1 MKKIITYFIKYPVA
15 VNVMI
20 FAFIIFGTVGI
31 FSMKSSF
38 FPLVD
43 SQLIRISLAYP
54 GASPAEMEEGVVL
67 KIEDNLKGIVGV
79 ERVTS
84 VSRENSASVNIEV
97 EKGKDI
103 DVVLSDVKNAVDR
116 VPSFPSGMEPA
127 VIAKVESIR
136 PTISF
141 TVSGNNVSLK
151 SLKQYARNV
160 ENDIRGIE
168 GISQVEISGFPD
180 EEIEIAV
187 RENDLRSLNMSF
199 TEVATAIRNSN
210 ILITGGN
217 IKTAE
222 EDYLIRASNRSYYG
236 VELQNLIVRTEP
248 SGNIIRLKDVASIN
262 DTWSENP
269 DKLYYNGNL
278 AINITVSNTNN
289 EDLISSADKIKEY
302 INEFNQK
309 QQNVQLNVS
318 SDASITLNGRTKL
331 LVENGI
337 VGILLVLFF
346 LALFLN
352 LRLAIWVAFGL
363 PVAFFGM
370 FMFAAQFDVT
380 INVLSLFGM
389 IIVIGILVD
398 DGIVIGENIYHHYY
412 DLGKTKIQAA
422 IDGTMEVIPPIV
434 SAILTTIIAFSTFF
448 FVDGRIGSFFG
459 EVSTIVLLTLSVSLI
474 EALVILPAHIA
485 HSKALKRR
493 NEEFSVNNFNFN
505 DNNVVILE
513 ENSDE
518 VIVEKNGERIVLY
531 KESKLDAF
539 FRKIN
544 SKADAIL
551 GKFRDNYYVPFLKFS
566 LQNKF
571 FIFCVF
577 IATLLISFSALRGGV
592 IKSSFFPRIASDRI
606 QITLNMPQGT
616 NEKITDS
623 IISSIEEKV
632 WLVNEEYTAKQTGNV
647 AIVENVIKRVGPGS
661 ANATL
666 SVNLLPGEARD
677 FSSPEIT
684 NSIQQKVGKVYGIES
699 LVFGSGGNFG
709 GSPVAVSLLGNDIKE
724 LKAVKDELKL
734 ALENN
739 PLLKDVSDND
749 PAGIKEVKITLKD
762 NAYLLGLN
770 LQAIMAQVRAGFF
783 GFQAQRFQ
791 RGQDE
796 IKVWVRYDRKDRS
809 SIKDLDDM
817 RIIAP
822 NGTRIPFSEIATY
835 VIERGDIAINHLEGK
850 REIQVTADL
859 KDLTASETE
868 ILDNIKTVILP
879 EILSKYPTVKPIYE
893 GQNREAKK
901 TTDSINIVGP
911 IILMLIYIVIAFTFR
926 SYSQPILLIIMIP
939 FSMIGV
945 IWGHYIHNFSIGI
958 LSFLGII
965 ALIGIMVNDGLVLI
979 GKFNSYLK
987 EGLKYDEALIKAG
1000 QSRFRAIFL
1009 TSLTTIAGLAPL
1021 IFEKSRQA
1029 QFLIPMAISIAYG
1042 IAIATVLTL
1051 VMLPL
1056 MLAASNTLKVKIKWL
1071 KTDTHVT
1078 KEEVE
1083 RAIIESKIDEEETI
1097 RISEEKEA
1105 NLKLDNKKHNNE
1117 TE

>member
-20 FAFIIFGTVGI
+20 LAFIIFGLVGAL
-31 FSMKSSF
+31 SMKSSF
-38 FPLVD
+38 FPLSD
-43 SQLIRISLAYP
+43 SQLIRISLIYP

-79 ERVTS
+79 DRVTS
-84 VSRENSASVNIEV
+84 VSRENSASVNVEV
-97 EKGKDI
+97 EKGKNI
-103 DVVLSDVKNAVDR
+103 DVVLSDLKNAVDR
-116 VPSFPSGMEPA
+116 VPSFPSGMEPP

-141 TVSGNNVSLK
+141 TISGENVSLK
-151 SLKQYARNV
+151 GLKQYARNI
-160 ENDIRGIE
+160 ENDIRGID
-168 GISQVEISGFPD
+168 GISQVAISGYPD
-180 EEIEIAV
+180 EEIEIAL
-187 RENDLRSLNMSF
+187 RENDLRAYNLSF

-236 VELQNLIVRTEP
+236 IELQNLIVRTETN
-248 SGNIIRLKDVASIN
+248 GTIIRLKDIATLR

-269 DKLYYNGNL
+269 DRLYFNGNL
-278 AINITVSNTNN
+278 AIDITVSNTNN
-289 EDLISSADKIKEY
+289 EDLISSADKIKKY
-302 INEFNQK
+302 IHKYNQQ
-309 QQNVQLNVS
+309 QQNIQLNVT
-318 SDASITLNGRTKL
+318 SDRSITLNDRTWL
-331 LVENGI
+331 LSKNAI
-337 VGILLVLFF
+337 SGILLVLFF

-363 PVAFFGM
+363 PVAFLGM
-370 FMFAAQFDVT
+370 FVFAAQFGVT

-412 DLGKTKIQAA
+412 DLGKSKIQAA

-459 EVSTIVLLTLSVSLI
+459 EVSTIVILTLTVSLV
-474 EALVILPAHIA
+474 EALIILPAHIA
-485 HSKALKRR
+485 HSKALDRKK
-493 NEEFSVNNFNFN
+493 
-505 DNNVVILE
+505 L
-513 ENSDE
+513 DE
-518 VIVEKNGERIVLY
+518 TEPQKTN
-531 KESKLDAF
+531 KFDAF
-539 FRKIN
+539 FKKTN
-544 SKADAIL
+544 KKADAL
-551 GKFRDNYYVPFLKFS
+551 LSKFRDYYYVPLLKFS
-566 LQNKF
+566 LNNKF

-577 IATLLISFSALRGGV
+577 VATLLISFSALKGGI

-623 IISSIEEKV
+623 VISLIEEKAG
-632 WLVNEEYTAKQTGNV
+632 LINKEYTEIQTDNQQV
-647 AIVENVIKRVGPGS
+647 IVNSIKRVGPGS

-666 SVNLLPGEARD
+666 TINLLPGEMRD
-677 FSSPEIT
+677 FSAPEIT
-684 NSIQQKVGKVYGIES
+684 NAIQEKVGEIYGVES
-699 LVFGSGGNFG
+699 LIFGSGGNFG
-709 GSPVAVSLLGNDIKE
+709 GSPVAVSLLGNNITE
-724 LKAVKDELKL
+724 LKAVKEELKQV
-734 ALENN
+734 LENN
-739 PLLKDVSDND
+739 PLLKDVTDND
-749 PAGIKEVKITLKD
+749 PAGIKEVRIQLKD

-770 LQAIMAQVRAGFF
+770 LQSIMTQVRNGFF

-796 IKVWVRYDRKDRS
+796 IKVWVRYDKKDRS
-809 SIKDLDDM
+809 SIKNLDDM
-817 RIIAP
+817 RILTP
-822 NGTRIPFSEIATY
+822 SGVRIPFSEIANYT
-835 VIERGDIAINHLEGK
+835 IERGDIAINHLEGQ
-850 REIQVTADL
+850 REIQIKADL
-859 KDLTASETE
+859 KDLSASETV
-868 ILDNIKTVILP
+868 ILENIKTNIMP
-879 EILSKYPTVKPIYE
+879 EILSKYPTVSPLYE

-901 TTDSINIVGP
+901 TTDSLGKVGWIVLG
-911 IILMLIYIVIAFTFR
+911 LIYIVIAFTFR
-926 SYSQPILLIIMIP
+926 SYSQPILLIVMIP

-945 IWGHYIHNFSIGI
+945 IWGHYVHDFAIGI

-979 GKFNSYLK
+979 GKFNTYLK
-987 EGLKYDEALIKAG
+987 EGMKYDVALIAAG
-1000 QSRFRAIFL
+1000 KTRFRAIFL
-1009 TSLTTIAGLAPL
+1009 TSLTTVAGLAPL

-1051 VMLPL
+1051 VMLPIL
-1056 MLAASNTLKVKIKWL
+1056 LSFSNTLKVGVKWL
-1071 KTDTHVT
+1071 IVNRTVT

-1083 RAIIESKIDEEETI
+1083 RAIIESKFDE
-1097 RISEEKEA
+1097 
-1105 NLKLDNKKHNNE
+1105 NE
-1117 TE
+1117 I

>member
-15 VNVMI
+15 VNVI
-20 FAFIIFGTVGI
+20 IIAFFGFGI
-31 FSMKSSF
+31 LGAISMKSSF

-84 VSRENSASVNIEV
+84 VSRENSASVNVEV
-97 EKGKDI
+97 EKGKNI
-103 DVVLSDVKNAVDR
+103 DVVLSDVKNAVNR
-116 VPSFPSGMEPA
+116 VPSFPSGMEPP
-127 VIAKVESIR
+127 VIAKVENNR

-141 TVSGNNVSLK
+141 TLSGENVSLK
-151 SLKQYARNV
+151 ALKQYARNV

-168 GISQVEISGFPD
+168 GISQVAITGYPN

-187 RENDLRSLNMSF
+187 RENDLRAFDLSI
-199 TEVATAIRNSN
+199 TEVANAVRNSN

-217 IKTAE
+217 IKTTD

-236 VELQNLIVRTEP
+236 IELQNLIVRTEIN
-248 SGNIIRLKDVASIN
+248 GNIIRLKDVAELR
-262 DTWSENP
+262 DAWSENP
-269 DKLYYNGNL
+269 DRLFYNGNL
-278 AINITVSNTNN
+278 AIDITVSNTNN

-302 INEFNQK
+302 IYKYNQV
-309 QQNVQLNVS
+309 QQNVQLNVT
-318 SDASITLNGRTKL
+318 SDRSTTLNDRTRL
-331 LVENGI
+331 LTKNAI
-337 VGILLVLFF
+337 SGILLVLFF

-352 LRLAIWVAFGL
+352 LRLAFWVAFGL
-363 PVAFFGM
+363 PISFLGM
-370 FMFAAQFDVT
+370 FIFAAQLGVT

-412 DLGKTKIQAA
+412 DLGKSKIRAA

-459 EVSTIVLLTLSVSLI
+459 EVSTIVILTLAVSLI
-474 EALVILPAHIA
+474 EALIILPAHIA
-485 HSKALKRR
+485 HSKALERKKLE
-493 NEEFSVNNFNFN
+493 NEQAVKTNKI
-505 DNNVVILE
+505 D
-513 ENSDE
+513 
-518 VIVEKNGERIVLY
+518 R
-531 KESKLDAF
+531 F
-539 FRKIN
+539 FKKIN
-544 SKADAIL
+544 KKADTFL
-551 GKFRDNYYVPFLKFS
+551 GNFRDGYYVPFLKFS
-566 LQNKF
+566 LKNKVF
-571 FIFCVF
+571 MFCMF
-577 IATLLISFSALRGGV
+577 IASLLISVSALKGGV
-592 IKSSFFPRIASDRI
+592 IKSSFFPRVASDRI
-606 QITLNMPQGT
+606 QISLNMPQGT
-616 NEKITDS
+616 NENITDS
-623 IISSIEEKV
+623 LISSIEEKV
-632 WLVNEEYTAKQTGNV
+632 WLVNKEYTKKQTGNI
-647 AIVENVIKRVGPGS
+647 AIIENIIRRVGPGS
-661 ANATL
+661 ANGSLT
-666 SVNLLPGEARD
+666 VNLLPGEARD

-684 NSIQQKVGKVYGIES
+684 NAIQEKVGKVYGVES

-709 GSPVAVSLLGNDIKE
+709 GSPVAISLLGNDIKE
-724 LKAVKDELKL
+724 LKAAKEELKQ

-739 PLLKDVSDND
+739 PLLKDVIDND
-749 PAGIKEVKITLKD
+749 PAGIKEVRIVLKD

-770 LQAIMAQVRAGFF
+770 LQTVMSQVRAGFF

-796 IKVWVRYDRKDRS
+796 IKVWVRYDKKDRS
-809 SIKDLDDM
+809 SIKNLDDM
-817 RIIAP
+817 RIITP
-822 NGTRIPFSEIATY
+822 IGVRVPFSEIATY
-835 VIERGDIAINHLEGK
+835 VIERGDISINHLEGQ
-850 REIQVTADL
+850 REIQITADL
-859 KDLTASETE
+859 KDLNASESD
-868 ILDNIKTVILP
+868 ILENIKTNIMP
-879 EILSKYPTVKPIYE
+879 EILSRYTTVNPLYE
-893 GQNREAKK
+893 GQKREANK
-901 TTDSINIVGP
+901 TTDSLVLIGP
-911 IILMLIYIVIAFTFR
+911 IILLLIYIVIAFTFR

-945 IWGHYIHNFSIGI
+945 IWGHYIHNMAIGI

-979 GKFNSYLK
+979 GKFNNFLK

-1009 TSLTTIAGLAPL
+1009 TSLTTVAGLAPL

-1042 IAIATVLTL
+1042 IAIATILTL
-1051 VMLPL
+1051 IMLPM
-1056 MLAASNTLKVKIKWL
+1056 MLSVSNAIKMRIKWL
-1071 KTDTHVT
+1071 ITGNEIT

-1083 RAIIESKIDEEETI
+1083 RAIIESKFDQDEM
-1097 RISEEKEA
+1097 
-1105 NLKLDNKKHNNE
+1105 
-1117 TE
+1117 

>member
-15 VNVMI
+15 VNVI
-20 FAFIIFGTVGI
+20 IIAFFGFGI
-31 FSMKSSF
+31 LGAISMKSSF

-84 VSRENSASVNIEV
+84 VSRENSASVNVEV
-97 EKGKDI
+97 EKGKNI
-103 DVVLSDVKNAVDR
+103 DVVLSDVKNAVNR
-116 VPSFPSGMEPA
+116 VPSFPSGMEPP
-127 VIAKVESIR
+127 VIAKVENNR

-141 TVSGNNVSLK
+141 TLSGENVSLK
-151 SLKQYARNV
+151 ALKQYARNV

-168 GISQVEISGFPD
+168 GISQVAITGYPN

-187 RENDLRSLNMSF
+187 RENDLRAFDLSI
-199 TEVATAIRNSN
+199 TEVANAVRNSN

-217 IKTAE
+217 IKTAD

-236 VELQNLIVRTEP
+236 IELQNLIVRTEIN
-248 SGNIIRLKDVASIN
+248 GNIIRLKDVAELR
-262 DTWSENP
+262 DAWSENP
-269 DKLYYNGNL
+269 DRLFYNGNL
-278 AINITVSNTNN
+278 AIDITVSNTNN

-302 INEFNQK
+302 IYKYNQL
-309 QQNVQLNVS
+309 QQNIQLNIT
-318 SDASITLNGRTKL
+318 SDRSTTLNDRTWL
-331 LVENGI
+331 LTKNAI
-337 VGILLVLFF
+337 SGILLVLFF

-352 LRLAIWVAFGL
+352 LRLAFWVAFGL
-363 PVAFFGM
+363 PISFLGM
-370 FMFAAQFDVT
+370 FIFAAQLGVT

-412 DLGKTKIQAA
+412 DLGKSKIRAA

-459 EVSTIVLLTLSVSLI
+459 EVSTIVILTLAVSLI
-474 EALVILPAHIA
+474 EALIILPAHIA
-485 HSKALKRR
+485 HSKALERKK
-493 NEEFSVNNFNFN
+493 
-505 DNNVVILE
+505 LE
-513 ENSDE
+513 CEQAVKTNKID
-518 VIVEKNGERIVLY
+518 G
-531 KESKLDAF
+531 F
-539 FRKIN
+539 FKKIN
-544 SKADAIL
+544 KNADIFL
-551 GKFRDNYYVPFLKFS
+551 GKFRDGYYVPFLKFS
-566 LQNKF
+566 LNNKV
-571 FIFCVF
+571 FIFCMF
-577 IATLLISFSALRGGV
+577 IASLLISVSALKGGV
-592 IKSSFFPRIASDRI
+592 IKSSFFPRVASDRI
-606 QITLNMPQGT
+606 QISLNMPQGT
-616 NEKITDS
+616 NESITDS
-623 IISSIEEKV
+623 LISSIEEKV
-632 WLVNEEYTAKQTGNV
+632 WLVNKEYTKKQTGNI
-647 AIVENVIKRVGPGS
+647 AIVENIIRRVGPGS
-661 ANATL
+661 ANGSLT
-666 SVNLLPGEARD
+666 VNLLPGEARD

-684 NSIQQKVGKVYGIES
+684 NAIQEKVGKVYGVES

-709 GSPVAVSLLGNDIKE
+709 GSPVAISLLGNEIKE
-724 LKAVKDELKL
+724 LKAAKEELKQT
-734 ALENN
+734 LENN
-739 PLLKDVSDND
+739 PLLKDVIDND
-749 PAGIKEVKITLKD
+749 PAGIKEVRIVLKD

-770 LQAIMAQVRAGFF
+770 LQTVMSQVRAGFF

-796 IKVWVRYDRKDRS
+796 IKVWVRYDKKDRS

-817 RIIAP
+817 RIITPIGA
-822 NGTRIPFSEIATY
+822 GVPFSEIATY
-835 VIERGDIAINHLEGK
+835 IIERGDISINHLEGQ
-850 REIQVTADL
+850 REIQITADL
-859 KDLTASETE
+859 KDLNASETD
-868 ILDNIKTVILP
+868 ILENIKTNIMP
-879 EILSKYPTVKPIYE
+879 EILSRYTTVTPLYE
-893 GQNREAKK
+893 GQKREANK
-901 TTDSINIVGP
+901 TTDSLVLIGP
-911 IILMLIYIVIAFTFR
+911 IILLLIYIVIAFTFR

-945 IWGHYIHNFSIGI
+945 IWGHYIHNMAIGI

-979 GKFNSYLK
+979 GKFNNFLK

-1009 TSLTTIAGLAPL
+1009 TSLTTVAGLAPL

-1042 IAIATVLTL
+1042 IAIATILTL
-1051 VMLPL
+1051 IMLPM
-1056 MLAASNTLKVKIKWL
+1056 MLSVSNAIKMRIKWL
-1071 KTDTHVT
+1071 ITGNEIT

-1083 RAIIESKIDEEETI
+1083 RAIIESKFDQDEI
-1097 RISEEKEA
+1097 
-1105 NLKLDNKKHNNE
+1105 
-1117 TE
+1117 

>member
-15 VNVMI
+15 VNVI
-20 FAFIIFGTVGI
+20 IIAFFGFGI
-31 FSMKSSF
+31 LGAISMKSSF

-84 VSRENSASVNIEV
+84 VSRENSASVNVEV
-97 EKGKDI
+97 EKGENI
-103 DVVLSDVKNAVDR
+103 DVVLSDVKNAVNR
-116 VPSFPSGMEPA
+116 VPSFPSGMEPP
-127 VIAKVESIR
+127 VIAKVENNR

-141 TVSGNNVSLK
+141 TLSGENVSLK
-151 SLKQYARNV
+151 ALKQYARNV

-168 GISQVEISGFPD
+168 GISQVAITGYPN

-187 RENDLRSLNMSF
+187 RENDLRAFDLSI
-199 TEVATAIRNSN
+199 TEVANAVRNSN

-217 IKTAE
+217 IKTAD

-236 VELQNLIVRTEP
+236 IELQNLIVRTEIN
-248 SGNIIRLKDVASIN
+248 GNIIRLKDIAELR
-262 DTWSENP
+262 DAWSENP
-269 DKLYYNGNL
+269 DRLFYNGNL
-278 AINITVSNTNN
+278 AIDITVSNTNN

-302 INEFNQK
+302 IYKYNQL
-309 QQNVQLNVS
+309 QQNIQLNIT
-318 SDASITLNGRTKL
+318 SDRSTTLNDRTWL
-331 LVENGI
+331 LTKNAI
-337 VGILLVLFF
+337 SGILLVLFF

-352 LRLAIWVAFGL
+352 LRLAFWVAFGL
-363 PVAFFGM
+363 PISFLGM
-370 FMFAAQFDVT
+370 FIFAAQLGVT

-412 DLGKTKIQAA
+412 DLGKSKIRAA

-459 EVSTIVLLTLSVSLI
+459 EVSTIVILTLAVSLI
-474 EALVILPAHIA
+474 EALIILPAHIA
-485 HSKALKRR
+485 HSKALERKK
-493 NEEFSVNNFNFN
+493 
-505 DNNVVILE
+505 LE
-513 ENSDE
+513 SEQAVKTNKID
-518 VIVEKNGERIVLY
+518 G
-531 KESKLDAF
+531 F
-539 FRKIN
+539 FKKIN
-544 SKADAIL
+544 KNADIFL
-551 GKFRDNYYVPFLKFS
+551 GKFRDGYYVPFLKFS
-566 LQNKF
+566 LNNKV
-571 FIFCVF
+571 FIFCMF
-577 IATLLISFSALRGGV
+577 IASLLISVSALKGGV
-592 IKSSFFPRIASDRI
+592 IKSSFFPRVASDRI
-606 QITLNMPQGT
+606 QISLNMPQGT
-616 NEKITDS
+616 NESITDS
-623 IISSIEEKV
+623 LISSIEEKV
-632 WLVNEEYTAKQTGNV
+632 WLVNKEYTKKQTGNI
-647 AIVENVIKRVGPGS
+647 AIVENIIRRVGPGS
-661 ANATL
+661 ANGSLT
-666 SVNLLPGEARD
+666 VNLLPGEARD

-684 NSIQQKVGKVYGIES
+684 NAIQEKVGKVYGVES

-709 GSPVAVSLLGNDIKE
+709 GSPVAISLLGNEIKE
-724 LKAVKDELKL
+724 LKAAKEELKQT
-734 ALENN
+734 LENN
-739 PLLKDVSDND
+739 PLLKDVIDND
-749 PAGIKEVKITLKD
+749 PAGIKEVRIVLKD

-770 LQAIMAQVRAGFF
+770 LQTVMSQVRAGFF

-796 IKVWVRYDRKDRS
+796 IKVWVRYDKKDRS

-817 RIIAP
+817 RIITPIGA
-822 NGTRIPFSEIATY
+822 RVPFSEIATY
-835 VIERGDIAINHLEGK
+835 IIERGDISINHLEGQ
-850 REIQVTADL
+850 REIQITADL
-859 KDLTASETE
+859 KDLNASETD
-868 ILDNIKTVILP
+868 ILENIKTNIMP
-879 EILSKYPTVKPIYE
+879 EILSRYTTVTPLYE
-893 GQNREAKK
+893 GQKREANK
-901 TTDSINIVGP
+901 TTDSLVLIGP
-911 IILMLIYIVIAFTFR
+911 IILLLIYIVIAFTFR

-945 IWGHYIHNFSIGI
+945 IWGHYIHNMAIGI

-979 GKFNSYLK
+979 GKFNNFLK

-1009 TSLTTIAGLAPL
+1009 TSLTTVAGLAPL

-1042 IAIATVLTL
+1042 IAIATILTL
-1051 VMLPL
+1051 IMLPM
-1056 MLAASNTLKVKIKWL
+1056 MLSVSNAIKMRIKWL
-1071 KTDTHVT
+1071 ITGNEIT

-1083 RAIIESKIDEEETI
+1083 RAIIESKFDQDEI
-1097 RISEEKEA
+1097 
-1105 NLKLDNKKHNNE
+1105 
-1117 TE
+1117 